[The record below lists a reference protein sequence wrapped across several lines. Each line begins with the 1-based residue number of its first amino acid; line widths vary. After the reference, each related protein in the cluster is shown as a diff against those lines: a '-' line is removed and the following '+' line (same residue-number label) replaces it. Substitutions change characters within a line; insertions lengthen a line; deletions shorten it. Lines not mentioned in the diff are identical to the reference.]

1 MSATHAIYVAVVA
14 WSLGYAMALAT
25 HGRVDDHGDL
35 VAIRPALA
43 IFALWVVLASIG
55 VLMWVGIF

>member
-1 MSATHAIYVAVVA
+1 MSMAHAIYFAIVA
-14 WSLGYAMALAT
+14 WSFGYAMALVNY
-25 HGRVDDHGDL
+25 GRVDDHGDL